1 LAALARTLRLGL
13 TASSEWAQALRFAI
27 VGASGYGVNLA
38 VYALG
43 LAAGLDFRL
52 AASWSFLTA
61 AGSNYTWN
69 RLWTFRAEGNVAVE
83 GGRFLAV
90 SLAALGINVAVLSA
104 LVGLGRGELEAQA
117 AAILVVAPLSFLANK
132 HWSFRA

>member
-13 TASSEWAQALRFAI
+13 TASSEWAQALRFAV
-27 VGASGYGVNLA
+27 VGTSGYGLNLS

-52 AASWSFLTA
+52 AASSSFLA
-61 AGSNYTWN
+61 AAANNYTWH
-69 RLWTFRAEGNVAVE
+69 RLWTFRAEGKVAVE
-83 GGRFLAV
+83 GARFLAV
-90 SLAALGINVAVLSA
+90 SLAALAANVAVLSA
-104 LVGLGRGELEAQA
+104 LVALGRGELDAQA
-117 AAILVVAPLSFLANK
+117 AAILLVAPLSFLANK

>member
-1 LAALARTLRLGL
+1 MAAFARTLRLGL
-13 TASSEWAQALRFAI
+13 TASAEWAQALRFAL

-52 AASWSFLTA
+52 AASCSFLVA
-61 AGSNYTWN
+61 AASNYTWN
-69 RLWTFRAEGNVAVE
+69 RLWTFGAKGNVAVE
-83 GGRFLAV
+83 GARFLAV
-90 SLAALGINVAVLSA
+90 SLAALGANVTMLAA
-104 LVGLGRGELEAQA
+104 LVGLGAGKLEAQA
-117 AAILVVAPLSFLANK
+117 AAILLVAPLSFLANK